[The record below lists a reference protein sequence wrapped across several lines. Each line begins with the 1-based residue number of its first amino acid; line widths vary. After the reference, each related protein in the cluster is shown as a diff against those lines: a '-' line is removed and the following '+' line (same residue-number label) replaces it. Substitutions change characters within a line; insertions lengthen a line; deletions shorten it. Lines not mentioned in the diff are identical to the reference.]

1 MPILTSTISNGN
13 TTSPLG
19 AHLRHAEGYDENTQ
33 TLTGLDLSDY
43 DILFIDEDDDE
54 TIPASQIMVTQL
66 GREISAQE
74 KFEELDETDNQI
86 VNALEVHTSNN
97 DIHTSL
103 VQKIKYATLEV
114 DPGLWEQE
122 SETIWSIPL
131 DNIKKLPYKTTNTLI
146 DVLYSESAIK
156 MLEESGMTT
165 LYADNRNGKFYL
177 CLVGDGFEEPSE
189 PTIINIK
196 YYDPIIL

>member
-19 AHLRHAEGYDENTQ
+19 AHLRHAKGYDENTQ

-54 TIPASQIMVTQL
+54 T
-66 GREISAQE
+66 
-74 KFEELDETDNQI
+74 DNQI
-86 VNALEVHTSNN
+86 INALETHISNS

-103 VQKIKYATLEV
+103 VQKIKYTTLEV
-114 DPGLWEQE
+114 DPELWEQE
-122 SETIWSIPL
+122 SETIWSIPI
-131 DNIKKLPYKTTNTLI
+131 DNIKTLPYKTTNTLM

-156 MLEESGMTT
+156 MLEKSGMTT
-165 LYADNRNGKFYL
+165 LYADNRDGEFYL
-177 CLVGDGFEEPSE
+177 CLVGDRFEKPLQS
-189 PTIINIK
+189 TLINIK
-196 YYDPIIL
+196 YYDPMIIN